1 LEIILFSYSSLSQHN
16 FSDEHLFKKLISITK
31 VKSLP
36 LGRFGGLIMLKN
48 YLKTAFRNLW
58 KNRTYS
64 FLNIFGLAVGIT
76 CAGFIFLWVEDE
88 LNYDHNHS
96 KRDQLY
102 QVLENQA
109 YDGKTYTFSATP
121 GLLAPVMKDEIPGIK
136 NTCRFT
142 WDRYTLFSLGDKALY
157 ETGYYADSS
166 VFSML
171 TLPFVQG
178 QKENAFNQLHSLV
191 ISEKMA
197 EKFFGDEKNILG
209 KTLKVDNKE
218 EYVISG
224 VMKDLP
230 ENSTLKFDWLAP
242 FKIYFD
248 KNDWLLNWGNNGIQ
262 TFVELDKK
270 ANLQTLNKK
279 LDGYIKSKDT
289 SAIAQPFLLC
299 MNDWRLRSHFEEGK
313 QTGGR
318 IQYVHTFSIIAWII
332 LLIACINFM
341 NLATARSEKRAREV
355 GVRKVLGAGK
365 NNLISQFIGEAV
377 LMSFLSVALSI
388 MLMYLVLPLFN
399 TLVSK
404 HLSIDL
410 SNPTH
415 IFALLAI
422 GLICGLV
429 AGSYPAVYLSSF
441 NPIWVFKGLKIK
453 GSAPAFIRKGL
464 VILQFTI
471 SIGLIIGT
479 IIIYQQIQHIKN
491 RELGFN
497 KSNLIQTGLR
507 GDMRKNFPVIK
518 HDLIQSGYVENL
530 TMSNLNMLY
539 MGSSTNDFRW
549 DGKDPAKK
557 ILITQDYISPE
568 YLSTAGIKM
577 RQGRDFHPIAAT
589 DSQSVII
596 NETLAKMIGKDVV
609 GKILYRD
616 TSATGAIPYTIVG
629 VTNDFVF
636 EDMYGKPDPLV
647 FMCYPE
653 DNFGYLYVR
662 LKPGVNIERAV
673 ATVETTIK
681 SNNPGYP
688 FDYIF
693 VDDEF
698 NKQFKSETLIGKLSR
713 VFALLAVI
721 ISCLG
726 LFGLAAYTAERR
738 TKEIGIRKVLGASVT
753 GITGLLSKDFL
764 RLVFIS
770 AVIAFP
776 LSWWFM
782 HKWLQNYAYR
792 VSISW
797 WVFVIAGFLALLI
810 ALITISFQS
819 IRAAI
824 ANPVKSLR
832 TE

>member
-1 LEIILFSYSSLSQHN
+1 MI
-16 FSDEHLFKKLISITK
+16 
-31 VKSLP
+31 
-36 LGRFGGLIMLKN
+36 KN
-48 YLKTAFRNLW
+48 YLKTGFRNLW
-58 KNRTYS
+58 KNRTYG

-88 LNYDHNHS
+88 LNYNHNNC

-109 YDGKTYTFSATP
+109 YDGKIYTFSATP
-121 GLLAPVMKDEIPGIK
+121 GLLGPSMKDEIPGIR
-136 NTCRFT
+136 NTCRTT
-142 WDRYTLFSLGDKALY
+142 WNNYTLFTLGDKAIY
-157 ETGYYADSS
+157 EEGFYVDSTI
-166 VFSML
+166 FSMF

-178 QKENAFNQLHSLV
+178 KEEYAFNQLHSLV

-197 EKFFGDEKNILG
+197 EKFFHDQKNIIG
-209 KTLKVDNKE
+209 KTIKVDNKE
-218 EYVISG
+218 DYIISG
-224 VMKDLP
+224 VIKDLP
-230 ENSTLKFDWLAP
+230 ENSTLQFDWLAP
-242 FKIYFD
+242 FQGFFD
-248 KNDWLLNWGNNGIQ
+248 ENKWLLNWGNNGIQ
-262 TFVELDKK
+262 TFAELDKK
-270 ANLQTLNKK
+270 ADPMLLNKK
-279 LDGYIKSKDT
+279 LNGYIKSKDT
-289 SAIAQPFLLC
+289 SAIAQPFLFC
-299 MNDWRLRSHFEEGK
+299 MNDWRLRNKFEEGK

-318 IQYVHTFSIIAWII
+318 IQYVRMFSTIAWII

-365 NNLISQFIGEAV
+365 NNLIGQFIGEAL
-377 LMSFLSVALSI
+377 LMSFLSVALAI
-388 MLMYLVLPLFN
+388 LMMYLILPFFN
-399 TLVSK
+399 TIVSK
-404 HLSIDL
+404 HLSIGL
-410 SNPTH
+410 GNPIH
-415 IFALLAI
+415 IFALIAI
-422 GLICGLV
+422 GLVCGLV

-471 SIGLIIGT
+471 SIALIIGT

-491 RELGFN
+491 RDLGYDKN
-497 KSNLIQTGLR
+497 DLIQTGLR
-507 GDMRKNFPVIK
+507 GDMEKKFPVIK
-518 HDLIQSGYVENL
+518 HDLLQTGYVDKAAL
-530 TMSNLNMLY
+530 SNLNQLY

-549 DGKDPAKK
+549 EGKDPAKK
-557 ILITQDYISPE
+557 VLITQDYVSPE
-568 YLSTAGIKM
+568 YISTMGIKIKE
-577 RQGRDFHPIAAT
+577 GRNFHPVAAN
-589 DSQSVII
+589 DSLSVIV
-596 NETLAKMIGKDVV
+596 NETLANMIGKNPV
-609 GKILYRD
+609 GKILFRD
-616 TSATGAIPYTIVG
+616 TSATGSVPYTIVG
-629 VTNDFVF
+629 ITKDFVF

-647 FMCYPE
+647 FMCYSPYSQ
-653 DNFGYLYVR
+653 NFGYMYIR
-662 LKPGVNIERAV
+662 LRPHIDVEKATAKIE
-673 ATVETTIK
+673 TVIK
-681 SNNPGYP
+681 NNNPGYP
-688 FDYIF
+688 FNYIF

-698 NKQFKSETLIGKLSR
+698 NRQFRSEMLIGKLSR
-713 VFALLAVI
+713 IFALLAII

-738 TKEIGIRKVLGASVT
+738 TKEIGIRKVLGATVA

-770 AVIAFP
+770 AIIAFP

-792 VSISW
+792 ISIDW
-797 WVFVIAGFLALLI
+797 WVFVIAGLLGLLI

>member
-1 LEIILFSYSSLSQHN
+1 MF
-16 FSDEHLFKKLISITK
+16 
-31 VKSLP
+31 
-36 LGRFGGLIMLKN
+36 KN

-88 LNYDHNHS
+88 LNYNHNNS

-121 GLLAPVMKDEIPGIK
+121 GLLAPTMKEEIPGVK

-157 ETGYYADSS
+157 HRGYYADSS

-178 QKENAFNQLHSLV
+178 KKENAFNQLHSLV

-197 EKFFGDEKNILG
+197 KKFFPQDAAHGDEKNIIG
-209 KTLKVDNKE
+209 KALKVDNKE

-230 ENSTLKFDWLAP
+230 ENSSLQFDWLAP
-242 FKIYFD
+242 FKIYLN
-248 KNDWLLNWGNNGIQ
+248 KNDWLQQWGNNGIQ

-270 ANLQTLNKK
+270 ANVQALNKK

-299 MNDWRLRSHFEEGK
+299 MNDWRLRSNFEEGK

-318 IQYVHTFSIIAWII
+318 IQYVRMFSTIAWII

-341 NLATARSEKRAREV
+341 NLSTARSEKRAREV

-365 NNLISQFIGEAV
+365 NNLIGQFIGEAV
-377 LMSFLSVALSI
+377 FMSFLSVALSVI
-388 MLMYLVLPLFN
+388 MMYLILPFFN
-399 TLVSK
+399 TMVAK
-404 HLSIDL
+404 HLSIGL
-410 SNPTH
+410 NYPTH
-415 IFALLAI
+415 IFALVAI

-441 NPIWVFKGLKIK
+441 NPIWVFKGLKIR
-453 GSAPAFIRKGL
+453 GSAPVYIRKGL

-471 SIGLIIGT
+471 SIALIIGT

-497 KSNLIQTGLR
+497 KNNLIQTGLR
-507 GDMRKNFPVIK
+507 GDMQKNYAVIK
-518 HDLIQSGYVENL
+518 HDLIQSGYVENTAL
-530 TMSNLNMLY
+530 SNLNMLY

-549 DGKDPAKK
+549 EGKDPAKK
-557 ILITQDYISPE
+557 VLITQDYISPE
-568 YLSTAGIKM
+568 YLSTAGIKIK
-577 RQGRDFHPIAAT
+577 QGRDFYPVAAN
-589 DSQSVII
+589 DSLSVII
-596 NETLAKMIGKDVV
+596 NETLANMIGKDPV
-609 GKILYRD
+609 GKILFRD
-616 TSATGAIPYTIVG
+616 TSATGAIPYNIVG
-629 VTNDFVF
+629 VTKDFVF
-636 EDMYGKPDPLV
+636 GDMYGKADPLV

-653 DNFGYLYVR
+653 DNFGYLYIR
-662 LKPGVNIERAV
+662 LKPQNNIEKAV
-673 ATVETTIK
+673 AKIETTIK
-681 SNNPGYP
+681 NNNPGYP
-688 FDYIF
+688 FDFIF

-698 NKQFKSETLIGKLSR
+698 NRQFKSEMLIGKLSR

-792 VSISW
+792 ISINW
-797 WVFVIAGFLALLI
+797 WVFIIAGLLALLI

-819 IRAAI
+819 IRAAV